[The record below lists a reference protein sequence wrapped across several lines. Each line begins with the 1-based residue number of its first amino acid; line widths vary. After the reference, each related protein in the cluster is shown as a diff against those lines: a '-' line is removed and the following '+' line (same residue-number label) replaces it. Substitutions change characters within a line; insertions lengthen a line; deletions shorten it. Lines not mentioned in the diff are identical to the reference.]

1 MNKTPLKSSH
11 VRLAVLAL
19 LALPCTAL
27 VAHAQS
33 ADANSAAPA
42 ADQAADTGIDKA
54 KSDKQ
59 TQALE
64 KVTVTATRRA
74 EPLQTTAISATV
86 LSGDDLLKSG
96 VDIVDQLQ
104 FVTPSTAAN
113 NFGQGVNIT
122 IRGVGKAETNTQT
135 TTGVITYRDGVAT
148 FPGYLATEPYY
159 DISSVQILRGP
170 QGTFGG
176 QNATGGAILV
186 ESNNPVINGG
196 THGYVAGTAGNYSM
210 YGTQGAVNLPISDTF
225 AARVAFNTYQRDSFY
240 TITGPY
246 TGGDGSQN
254 WLSGRLGLLWKPTK
268 ALQVLLKTDFNRI
281 DMGAY
286 PADPVSSTNDP
297 FHITADAPMKAL
309 DKFNRTTLKVE
320 YTFDDG
326 TKFRSVTGRQYGDSA
341 YQADLDGR
349 VYNVTT
355 TDPAKY
361 NPLYWTFKDRVE
373 ETINSQEF
381 NLISAD
387 SGPLTWVL
395 GLYGQK
401 DTHVFPAGEFVT
413 GVPPG
418 SLAGEYRLNGRN
430 PVWTLAG
437 FGQVGYQLTND
448 VKLSVEG
455 RYSRNGTRNEGSVSQ
470 YGTPLDITESAHFK
484 NFSGKLALDW
494 TLDKDNFVYAF
505 LASGYRPGGLNVPVG
520 LGLPAPFKEEKVR
533 TAEVGWK
540 GAFLNNHVQA
550 QISGF
555 YNQYRNFQ
563 VTIGYPQY
571 PTFGFELNTPNPT
584 TIYGLEGQLQAALG
598 DGWSARAN
606 LGLLHSRIG
615 AFYAT
620 DPRAASVTACNTT
633 TGPSSASC
641 INLDGHEQTYAPK
654 MTFNMSLEK
663 RITVGD
669 NTFTPRINYAHIDT
683 QWATLF
689 ENRARGDQLGAR
701 NLLGAQVDWEHG
713 EWTGSVFATNLTN
726 SKYLASIG
734 SGLRY
739 AGAPRQYGV
748 RITKFF

>member
-33 ADANSAAPA
+33 VDATPA
-42 ADQAADTGIDKA
+42 AAAADTATDTDKA
-54 KSDKQ
+54 KADKQ
-59 TQALE
+59 VNTLD
-64 KVTVTATRRA
+64 KVTVTADRR
-74 EPLQTTAISATV
+74 EKPLQKTSISASV
-86 LSGDDLLKSG
+86 LSGDDLLKAG

-122 IRGVGKAETNTQT
+122 IRGIGKAETNTQT

-196 THGYVAGTAGNYSM
+196 THGYIAGTAGNYSM
-210 YGTQGAVNLPISDTF
+210 YGAQGAVNLPISDTF
-225 AARVAFNTYQRDSFY
+225 AMRVAFNTYQRDSFW

-254 WLSGRLGLLWKPTK
+254 WVSGRLGMLWKPTK
-268 ALQVLLKTDFNRI
+268 ALSVLLKTDYNRI

-286 PADPVSSTNDP
+286 PADPVGSTNDP
-297 FHITADAPMKAL
+297 FHIGANAPQKAL

-320 YTFDDG
+320 YAFDDG
-326 TKFRSVTGRQYGDSA
+326 TKFRSVTGRQYGNSA
-341 YQADLDGR
+341 YMADLDGTNGLPTGTPPT
-349 VYNVTT
+349 VKN
-355 TDPAKY
+355 
-361 NPLYWTFKDRVE
+361 WSFKDRVE

-381 NLISAD
+381 NLISPD
-387 SGPLTWVL
+387 SGALTWVL

-401 DTHVFPAGEFVT
+401 DTHVFPPGEFVT
-413 GVPPG
+413 GVPAG
-418 SLAGEYRLNGRN
+418 SIYSEYRLDGRN
-430 PVWTLAG
+430 PVWTLAA
-437 FGQVGYQLTND
+437 FGQVGYKLTND
-448 VKLSVEG
+448 LKLSVEG

-484 NFSGKLALDW
+484 NFSGKVALDW
-494 TLDKDNFVYAF
+494 TLNADNFVYGF

-520 LGLPAPFKEEKVR
+520 LGLPPPFKEEKVR
-533 TAEVGWK
+533 SAEAGWK
-540 GAFLNNHVQA
+540 ASWMDGHILTQTSA
-550 QISGF
+550 F
-555 YNQYRNFQ
+555 YNEYRNFQ

-584 TIYGLEGQLQAALG
+584 KMYGFEGQLQALLG
-598 DGWSARAN
+598 DGWSAKVN
-606 LGLLHSRIG
+606 VGWLHSRIG
-615 AFYAT
+615 LFYAT
-620 DPRAASVTACNTT
+620 DPRAASVLPCDPLK
-633 TGPSSASC
+633 GPSSVSC
-641 INLDGHEQTYAPK
+641 INLDGHEQTYAPN

-663 RITVGD
+663 RFNIGD
-669 NTFTPRINYAHIDT
+669 DTITPRINYAHVGP

-689 ENRARGDQLGAR
+689 ENTARGDQLGAR
-701 NLLGAQVDWEHG
+701 DLLGAQLDWERG
-713 EWTGSVFATNLTN
+713 DFSASVFATNLTN
-726 SKYLASIG
+726 KKYLASIG